1 MLNTGITTAPRVI
14 GTSSHINKQSRDSRL
29 DSFFKNLASCGTK
42 PGILSVISDYSDTYI
57 PYLDKSS
64 FPKPLKEL
72 FEQKYLSYCYLD
84 LLNVSDKIEINMTQ
98 EMSDLIER
106 ETRDQSNSKLWFEYR
121 AGRITASR
129 MRSVC
134 HTNSSNPSQSLIK
147 TIVYPEAFKF
157 STNST
162 IWGCSHEK
170 NARLYYEHS
179 MKGHE
184 KFSVANSGLCI
195 NPQWPH
201 IGASPDGKVNC
212 KCCGKGVLEI
222 KCPYCIR
229 NEDLTSIV
237 GDKKGFCLSKDSEGN
252 LRLNQSHSYYYQI
265 QTQIFVCYVTYCDL
279 VVCTFPD
286 GMKNPSMHVERIV
299 PDVTLWTS
307 CLENAFTFF

>member
-1 MLNTGITTAPRVI
+1 MAGLGEACTHIGAVLFYMETATKISKETSCTQQKCQWTIPSFQKNIPYLPVKEIDFTSAKKQHKKFTCAASEQKEVINSGITTAPRVI

-29 DSFFKNLASCGTK
+29 DSFLKNLASCGTK

-57 PYLDKSS
+57 PYLDT

-170 NARLYYEHS
+170 NVTRY
-179 MKGHE
+179 G
-184 KFSVANSGLCI
+184 
-195 NPQWPH
+195 
-201 IGASPDGKVNC
+201 
-212 KCCGKGVLEI
+212 
-222 KCPYCIR
+222 
-229 NEDLTSIV
+229 SIYH
-237 GDKKGFCLSKDSEGN
+237 GDCL
-252 LRLNQSHSYYYQI
+252 H
-265 QTQIFVCYVTYCDL
+265 
-279 VVCTFPD
+279 
-286 GMKNPSMHVERIV
+286 
-299 PDVTLWTS
+299 
-307 CLENAFTFF
+307 